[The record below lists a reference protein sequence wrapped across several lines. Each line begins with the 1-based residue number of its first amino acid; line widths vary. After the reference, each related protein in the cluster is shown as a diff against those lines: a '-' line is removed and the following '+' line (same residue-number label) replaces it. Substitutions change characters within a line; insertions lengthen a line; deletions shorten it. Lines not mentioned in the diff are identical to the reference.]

1 MSYDYSLFIAPGP
14 GPMASWPHVPP
25 APLGTPDQLR
35 QRVSEIV
42 PGASW
47 RHFADTWFGRA
58 SADGMELQLA
68 GCEDGACRFLI
79 VRRIT
84 RPELEALCRALGTVA
99 VDNQTIELIRP
110 EKG

>member
-47 RHFADTWFGRA
+47 RHFADTWFGHA
-58 SADGMELQLA
+58 TADGMELQLA
-68 GCEDGACRFLI
+68 GGEDGVCRFLI